1 VPYSRIKYLPI
12 IKKIPDELWNEIKL
26 MLPPEEPNDTIG
38 RPAIPFRRVLDGM
51 FCVHFKNWLSM
62 EDAAKRLWIRIYVP

>member
-1 VPYSRIKYLPI
+1 
-12 IKKIPDELWNEIKL
+12 

-51 FCVHFKNWLSM
+51 FCVHLKNWPSM
-62 EDAAKRLWIRIYVP
+62 EDAAKRLWIRIYVS